1 MKEIAIREL
10 RKKLKIAQKEKNDIQ
25 LNVEKF
31 EHASKSLNKL
41 IDCQIVDNFKKGLS
55 YDNYNVVPPPYT
67 GKFIPPTPELSY
79 TGLDEFVNKPVVEN
93 YKTKSSEEEPKASS
107 CWVWKPKHKV
117 LDYVSKHNSASITLK
132 MFDYVDA
139 QGRSNSK
146 LMLLGITYYC
156 WVNVNVV
163 EVWSTA
169 AAKTINEEAQL
180 HAYVNGK
187 KIIITEASIR
197 RDLQL
202 DDEECVDC
210 LPNSTI
216 IKELALM
223 GAWNEFNTTMASAI
237 ICLAIN
243 QKFNFSKWIF
253 DSMIRNLDNVSGK
266 FLMYPRKPTRKVTYV
281 PQLSDPIEHVT
292 DEAVHKELE
301 DSLVRAATTASSLG
315 AYQDRGNIAKTQSKA
330 TPNESSSHVTDSGG
344 GPRVLELEKTK
355 TTQHN
360 EIASLKRRVKKLE
373 KMNSLGEEASKQER
387 IETIDLDEDITLV
400 NDQDDAD
407 KDMFDVNVLGGEEVF
422 ATAGKNENVV
432 NITTKELTLSQ
443 ALKALKTS
451 KPKVKGIVIQEQEEP
466 EPVKPKKKDQI
477 RLDEEAAKKLQAKF
491 NEEERL
497 AREKA

>member
-315 AYQDRGNIAKTQSKA
+315 AYQDRDD
-330 TPNESSSHVTDSGG
+330 E
-344 GPRVLELEKTK
+344 E
-355 TTQHN
+355 
-360 EIASLKRRVKKLE
+360 
-373 KMNSLGEEASKQER
+373 SLGEEASKQER